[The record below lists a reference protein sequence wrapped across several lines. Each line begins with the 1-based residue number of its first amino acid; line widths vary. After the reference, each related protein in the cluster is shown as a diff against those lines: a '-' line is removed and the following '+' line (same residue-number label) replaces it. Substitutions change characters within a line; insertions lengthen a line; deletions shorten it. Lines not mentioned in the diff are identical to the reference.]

1 MISRKMARITVTATA
16 LTAGSLAAAV
26 SLALAAPAGAATM
39 SAASH
44 GYSFTTINNKKDLT
58 FNQLLGI
65 NQAGKIAGYFGS
77 GMAGHPNKGYTVT
90 SPYHQS
96 DFRNE
101 NFPHSAQTQ
110 VTGLNDLGQTVG
122 FFVPASPAGA
132 NFGFYRGKNGVFHNV
147 KTPPGAANASP
158 EVDQLLGI
166 NDHGVA
172 VGFYT
177 NSAGN
182 NRGYEYNTRTHK
194 YGRVRAPGSSTGLKG
209 TSLTAAAINNH
220 GTVAGFY
227 VNGKGV
233 TVAFVEAG
241 SHFTTIAKHGAAMT
255 QAFGINDSGE
265 VVGAY
270 TVGSGS
276 SAKTYGFT
284 WTHSHGFKVVND
296 PHGIGSTIING
307 VNDRGEL
314 VGFYVDLAGNTDGFL
329 ARP

>member
-1 MISRKMARITVTATA
+1 MISRNFARVAGTATA
-16 LTAGSLAAAV
+16 LTAALAAAAT
-26 SLALAAPAGAATM
+26 LAASAPAGAAVST
-39 SAASH
+39 SH
-44 GYSFTTINNKKDLT
+44 KYSFTTINNKKDLT

-65 NQAGKIAGYFGS
+65 NEAGKIAGYFGS

-90 SPYHQS
+90 LPYHQS

-122 FFVPASPAGA
+122 FYVPKTPAGA
-132 NFGFYRGKNGVFHNV
+132 NLGFYRGNNGKFHNV
-147 KTPPGAANASP
+147 KTPPGATNASP
-158 EVDQLLGI
+158 EIDQLLGI

-177 NSAGN
+177 NSKGN
-182 NRGYEYNTRTHK
+182 NRGYEYNTRTRK
-194 YGRVRAPGSSTGLKG
+194 YSRVRAPGSSLGLNG

-227 VNGKGV
+227 VNSKGV
-233 TVAFVEAG
+233 TVAFVESG
-241 SHFTTIAKHGAAMT
+241 SHFTTIAKHGATMT
-255 QAFGINDSGE
+255 QAFGINDSNE

-270 TVGSGS
+270 TTGSGS
-276 SAKTYGFT
+276 SAKTFGFT
-284 WTHSHGFKVVND
+284 WTHSHGFTVVND
-296 PHGIGSTIING
+296 PHGIGTTIING

-314 VGFYVDLAGNTDGFL
+314 VGFYVDGAGNTDGFL
-329 ARP
+329 ARPRS